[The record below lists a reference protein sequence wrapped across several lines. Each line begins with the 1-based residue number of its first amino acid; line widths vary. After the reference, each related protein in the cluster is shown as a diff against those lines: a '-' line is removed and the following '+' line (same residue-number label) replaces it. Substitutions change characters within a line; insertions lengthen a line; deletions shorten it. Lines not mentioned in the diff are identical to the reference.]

1 MIHLI
6 VGTKGKGK
14 TKILI
19 DKANNNVK
27 DVKGSVVYI
36 DQSMRHMYELNNKI
50 RYVNIKEFGI
60 ANRDEV
66 IGFFNGIISQN
77 RDTEQIYLDGLLKLD
92 AVESE
97 DISYIIKKLD
107 TICSAHN
114 IDMTISLSAEKE
126 DLEAELQEMV
136 ETAL

>member
-36 DQSMRHMYELNNKI
+36 DQSMRYMYELNNKI

-60 ANRDEV
+60 ANRDEF

>member
-1 MIHLI
+1 MFHLI

-60 ANRDEV
+60 ANRDEF

>member
-60 ANRDEV
+60 ANRDEF

>member
-50 RYVNIKEFGI
+50 RYVKIKEFGI
-60 ANRDEV
+60 ANRDEF
-66 IGFFNGIISQN
+66 IGFFIVIISQN